1 MHYLM
6 QHPGDSLI
14 PSQESGTASTTE
26 EKKSLPDIASA
37 RIFYKEVKDRLLNVN
52 QWHSYAGKASAAF
65 VLCDEVGNPVQ
76 RLPVKGDH
84 FQIDI
89 PGPGPVSGDGYDW
102 VQVEAMEEVQT
113 PEIEQITIRVRPATS
128 PKNEKSDVAH
138 FFSAD
143 ATSNFLVQR
152 DGNTITAAVL
162 GRNEKANTEADTI
175 VDKARNTAVA
185 TGAVTAF
192 SKLQW
197 SNLVRG
203 LIGAE

>member
-1 MHYLM
+1 MC
-6 QHPGDSLI
+6 
-14 PSQESGTASTTE
+14 
-26 EKKSLPDIASA
+26 
-37 RIFYKEVKDRLLNVN
+37 LLGVT
-52 QWHSYAGKASAAF
+52 
-65 VLCDEVGNPVQ
+65 
-76 RLPVKGDH
+76 

-102 VQVEAMEEVQT
+102 VQIEAMEELET
-113 PEIEQITIRVRPATS
+113 PEIEQLTIRVRPATS

-138 FFSAD
+138 FFSAE

-152 DGNTITAAVL
+152 EGNTVTAAVL
-162 GRNEKANTEADTI
+162 GRNEKPNTEADTI
-175 VDKARNTAVA
+175 VDKARNAAVA

-197 SNLVRG
+197 TSLVKG